1 MPKLCNWIE
10 ATLAEKDKIAKIV
23 EFNGK
28 NDQSMWKINEKLY
41 AKLEQWISLKM
52 SACFLKKPIQ

>member
-28 NDQSMWKINEKLY
+28 NDQSM
-41 AKLEQWISLKM
+41 
-52 SACFLKKPIQ
+52 